1 MSPNNRYAL
10 LIIVVLLIS
19 SSSAGAQTAAGVIRG
34 KVKERDGKSLSGVTV
49 RAVNAQDE
57 AKTHETKTDDKGD
70 FELKGVAAGDY
81 TMIFE
86 RPGYQTFTTRR
97 LTVTAGETLRL
108 SRTIE
113 LSPERAAYALIRG
126 GVFTS
131 DGFSIPNAS
140 LVIER
145 ISEGKRFKHD
155 AVAQEGGQFV
165 FRIPAEK
172 ATYRITATAR
182 GFQPANKEIE
192 IDSDEVRQISL
203 MLERAK

>member
-1 MSPNNRYAL
+1 MNPNNRYAL

-19 SSSAGAQTAAGVIRG
+19 SSFAGAQTATGAVRG

-57 AKTHETKTDDKGD
+57 TKTHETKTDDKGD
-70 FELKGVAAGDY
+70 FDLKGVAAGDY

-86 RPGYQTFTTRR
+86 RSGYQTFTTRR

-145 ISEGKRFKHD
+145 ISEGKRFKRD
-155 AVAQEGGQFV
+155 AMSQEGGHFV

-172 ATYRITATAR
+172 GTYRITATAR
-182 GFQPANKEIE
+182 GYQSASKEIE
-192 IDSDEVRQISL
+192 IESDEVRQISL
-203 MLERAK
+203 TLERAK

>member
-1 MSPNNRYAL
+1 MNPKNRYAL

-19 SSSAGAQTAAGVIRG
+19 SSFAGAQTATGAIRG
-34 KVKERDGKSLSGVTV
+34 KVKERDGKSLAGVTV
-49 RAVNAQDE
+49 RAVNERDE
-57 AKTHETKTDDKGD
+57 SKTQETKSDDKGD
-70 FELKGVAAGDY
+70 FELKGVPAGDY
-81 TMIFE
+81 TMVFE
-86 RPGYQTFTTRR
+86 GPGYQTFTTRR
-97 LTVTAGETLRL
+97 LTVTEGETLRL

-145 ISEGKRFKHD
+145 ISEGKRFKRD
-155 AVAQEGGQFV
+155 GVSQEGGQFV

-172 ATYRITATAR
+172 ATYRITASAR
-182 GFQPANKEIE
+182 GYQSASKEIE
-192 IDSDEVRQISL
+192 VDSDEVRQMSL